1 MFEVND
7 IDKKEKVKYIKYYIK
22 KHVYLI
28 ERHNRRKGGKLMR
41 KLSLIG
47 RIAIC
52 LILGIIIGLSCK
64 SIFLDFPIR
73 ILVTISGLFGN
84 FLSFIIPLIIIAF
97 IVPGI
102 ASLGK
107 KSGKGLLITTILA
120 YISTITAGT
129 LTYIVSLIALPNFLK
144 GNINLSESAQGVSA
158 YFAIEMPAIMNV
170 MSALI
175 LAFVLGIGLSRIEDS
190 KLLVVF
196 NEFSDIV
203 LKVIKGVLIPFVPI
217 YIGCIFANLAYNGE
231 IVETLKSF
239 AVVYIVLFSMQAIY
253 ILIQYV
259 IAGTIKK
266 ENPFKLL
273 KNMIPAYLTAVG
285 TQSSAATIPVTLKSV
300 ENNKVSSEVKDFVVP
315 LCATIHLAGDTIT
328 LVVTSMA
335 VMYMNGQEPT
345 FSKIIPFILM
355 LGVTMIAAPGIP
367 GGGVM
372 AALGLLETMFGFGT
386 VEKPIM
392 IALHAAQD
400 SFGTAT
406 NITGDGAIAIIVD
419 YILNRKDK
427 NKAE

>member
-1 MFEVND
+1 M
-7 IDKKEKVKYIKYYIK
+7 K
-22 KHVYLI
+22 
-28 ERHNRRKGGKLMR
+28 

-47 RIAIC
+47 RIVVC
-52 LILGIIIGLSCK
+52 LVLGILIGLGCQA
-64 SIFLDFPIR
+64 IELEVPIK

-120 YISTITAGT
+120 YISTITAGI
-129 LTYIVSLIALPNFLK
+129 LAYLVSMAILPKFLK
-144 GNINLSESAQGVSA
+144 GNILIGEQVQGVSA
-158 YFAIEMPAIMNV
+158 IFTIEMPAIMNV

-175 LAFVLGIGLSRIEDS
+175 LAFILGIGLSKIEDS

-196 NEFSDIV
+196 EEFSEIV
-203 LKVIKGVLIPFVPI
+203 LKVIKGILIPFVPV

-231 IVETLKSF
+231 IVETLRSF
-239 AVVYIVLFSMQAIY
+239 AIVYVVLFSLQAIY
-253 ILIQYV
+253 ILLQYL
-259 IAGTIKK
+259 IAGSIKK

-285 TQSSAATIPVTLKSV
+285 TQSSAATIPVTLESV
-300 ENNKVSSEVKDFVVP
+300 RKNNVSDEVKDFVVP

-345 FSKIIPFILM
+345 FKAILPFIFM
-355 LGVTMIAAPGIP
+355 LGITMIAAPGIP

-419 YILNRKDK
+419 YILNKK
-427 NKAE
+427 NK